1 MKDRMGVALQR
12 GDLIVHVT
20 GGGSEV
26 RLRQAVV
33 WGLVGGK
40 CVHVLRHPEELETSD
55 AGRLILLRRGDLMVR
70 VGKYDGDIDKVRER
84 NSAQSKKRGRSAD
97 SATV

>member
-1 MKDRMGVALQR
+1 MKDRLGMALQR
-12 GDLIVHVT
+12 GDLILHVT

-26 RLRQAVV
+26 RLRRAVV
-33 WGLVGGK
+33 WGLVGSR
-40 CVHVLRHPEELETSD
+40 CVHVLRHPEELETTD

-70 VGKYDGDIDKVRER
+70 VGKYDGDIDALRER

>member
-1 MKDRMGVALQR
+1 MKDRLGMALQR
-12 GDLIVHVT
+12 GDLILHVT

-26 RLRQAVV
+26 RLRRAVV
-33 WGLVGGK
+33 WGLVGSR
-40 CVHVLRHPEELETSD
+40 CVHVLRHPEELETTD
-55 AGRLILLRRGDLMVR
+55 AGDLMVR
-70 VGKYDGDIDKVRER
+70 VGKYDGDIDALRER